1 VDESEVRPTQEDSGL
16 KNGRYELMSEDHQID
31 SWLSFGLAFVG
42 GYCDAAGYV
51 LARTFTGHITGTLV
65 LAAIS
70 VAGHDWRAFL
80 RHLLA
85 IALFLNGVVLI
96 LISGRFIARAPSRF
110 LLPIVMGVEIV
121 LISTAYFALTSHLT
135 AKFGLSVGCLSL
147 ALGLQN
153 GAFSQAGGISVHTTY
168 LTGMITS
175 LLKTESEKYSSQE
188 TASGK
193 PASDQKVKLLGGIW
207 LAFVLGATVGAAMVF
222 WFGAPGL
229 LGAAF
234 LLLAMVIGQCVF
246 RRHTLATSGSA
257 TGWGD
262 NGTCSAAVRLPN
274 LNRGGEPS
282 SSGRGIQK
290 PQKRFCRYGQSLR
303 FLFLLSCGLYF
314 FACPIHAQTLQE
326 ETLSGPDSHET
337 GQGPHGHLFGDW
349 GGERTRL
356 LERGVRFDF
365 QYISDSLWNIKSEQK
380 ERFASWNRFRGTVD
394 IDFGALTGVQGLYFH
409 ATALW
414 QGGGNLGAYLGLL
427 TSPSGMSSQNTCRLD
442 SWWIEKR
449 WLDERITA
457 RVGQFAGQDFYGAQH
472 YAASFI
478 FEPMGYALGNLFTT
492 FESFDPPSTPAME
505 IRVTP
510 LHNLYVKSMVL
521 AGDRS
526 PFSHNSTG
534 LIPQFRGTPVSVSEI
549 GFTPG
554 KKASSVRAFDNVESR
569 KGYSG
574 LYQFGASYNPGKF
587 MSATSATRRSGNYL
601 LYWMASQALWRV
613 DPKGAK
619 GLDATFAYDWSPPDV
634 NRNNMLLTAG
644 LRFNEP
650 LHLHIH
656 NTMSLGYVRN
666 SLSPDFLTHGM
677 SSSKTEQGVEFN
689 TLLDVAQMLLL
700 QPVIQ
705 YYANVRGSTNRA
717 VVFGFR
723 TKVEF

>member
-1 VDESEVRPTQEDSGL
+1 
-16 KNGRYELMSEDHQID
+16 MSENEQIS
-31 SWLSFGLAFVG
+31 SWLSCELAVVG

-51 LARTFTGHITGTLV
+51 LAKTFTGHITGTLV

-70 VAGHDWRAFL
+70 VAGHDWRTVL

-85 IALFLNGVVLI
+85 IALFLSGVVLI
-96 LISGRFIARAPSRF
+96 LIWSRFIARPPYRF
-110 LLPIVMGVEIV
+110 LLPIVMGVEMV

-135 AKFGLSVGCLSL
+135 AKFGLCVGCLSL

-175 LLKTESEKYSSQE
+175 LLKTESERYSSQG
-188 TASGK
+188 TASDK
-193 PASDQKVKLLGGIW
+193 SVSDRKVKLLGGIW
-207 LAFVLGATVGAAMVF
+207 SAFVLGATVGAAAVF

-229 LGAAF
+229 LGAVF
-234 LLLAMVIGQCVF
+234 LLLAMVIGHFVL
-246 RRHTLATSGSA
+246 RRRAIQLLNSNPG
-257 TGWGD
+257 GQ
-262 NGTCSAAVRLPN
+262 LPS
-274 LNRGGEPS
+274 PD
-282 SSGRGIQK
+282 RGIQK
-290 PQKRFCRYGQSLR
+290 ARKSPV
-303 FLFLLSCGLYF
+303 FLLWCGLCF
-314 FACPIHAQTLQE
+314 FAFPVQAQTQQD

-337 GQGPHGHLFGDW
+337 GQGPDGHLFGDW

-394 IDFGALTGVQGLYFH
+394 IDFGALTDVHGLYFH

-427 TSPSGMSSQNTCRLD
+427 TSPSGLSSQNTCRLD

-492 FESFDPPSTPAME
+492 SESFDPPSTPAME
-505 IRVTP
+505 VRVAP

-521 AGDRS
+521 AAVS
-526 PFSHNSTG
+526 APFSQNPTG
-534 LIPQFRGTPVSVSEI
+534 LVPQFNGTPLTVSEI
-549 GFTPG
+549 GFAPG
-554 KKASSVRAFDNVESR
+554 KKASSVRAFDNVETR

-587 MSATSATRRSGNYL
+587 TTPTSARPRSGNYL
-601 LYWMASQALWRV
+601 LYGMASQALWRV
-613 DPKGAK
+613 DPKESR

-634 NRNNMLLTAG
+634 NRNNTLLTAG

-650 LHLHIH
+650 LPLHFH

-666 SLSPDFLTHGM
+666 SLSSQFPPPGLQ
-677 SSSKTEQGVEFN
+677 SSKTEQGVEFN
-689 TLLDVAQMLLL
+689 TLLDPLPMLLL
-700 QPVIQ
+700 QPLIQ
-705 YYANVRGSTNRA
+705 YYANVGGRTNRA